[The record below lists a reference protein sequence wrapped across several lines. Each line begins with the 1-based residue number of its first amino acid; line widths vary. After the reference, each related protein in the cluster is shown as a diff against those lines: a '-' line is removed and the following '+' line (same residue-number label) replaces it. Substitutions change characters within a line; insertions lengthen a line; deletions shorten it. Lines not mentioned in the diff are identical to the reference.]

1 MKLRKELLGIV
12 LAFSMTGIIATSVN
26 ANAYQDVYDEQE
38 KQEQKINKLL
48 QSVFISEDEQSTL
61 EHELTSFDQMK
72 DRENRQGLLDLIA
85 QSEATLA
92 KVEKNVS
99 SAEANAVKTE
109 LSQIKTQLDALAKKS
124 DEAFIT
130 KGDQTQINEI
140 TEKYQTVFGTSE
152 ITPVMSLANEV
163 TTLAKAVERHQK
175 ELISLVDKL
184 KEDNK
189 ATDTLLKK
197 DYLSERD
204 KKDLTQ
210 NKAVNQTFFE
220 DADEKTAVEE
230 RQSDSAKLIENIRQK
245 QEATAKEFKDYE
257 FKAKSLIK
265 ETTLLLDDGDLTKDE
280 TKELTTAKT
289 TLEDSLALKDY
300 SPGTLK
306 DDFAALDSQYDS
318 AKTSSDKRIA
328 DKKKEAEA
336 AAKAEREKQAKEQAE
351 AAEQAKANEEANQAN
366 ANQATPSPSLVGE
379 WYQAPAGYKFLKVE
393 SGKTYGQVK
402 IPENFTLITDSEAQS
417 YSPGHGNGYAK
428 Q

>member
-1 MKLRKELLGIV
+1 M
-12 LAFSMTGIIATSVN
+12 
-26 ANAYQDVYDEQE
+26 
-38 KQEQKINKLL
+38 
-48 QSVFISEDEQSTL
+48 
-61 EHELTSFDQMK
+61 
-72 DRENRQGLLDLIA
+72 
-85 QSEATLA
+85 
-92 KVEKNVS
+92 
-99 SAEANAVKTE
+99 
-109 LSQIKTQLDALAKKS
+109 
-124 DEAFIT
+124 
-130 KGDQTQINEI
+130 
-140 TEKYQTVFGTSE
+140 
-152 ITPVMSLANEV
+152 
-163 TTLAKAVERHQK
+163 
-175 ELISLVDKL
+175 
-184 KEDNK
+184 
-189 ATDTLLKK
+189 
-197 DYLSERD
+197 
-204 KKDLTQ
+204 
-210 NKAVNQTFFE
+210 
-220 DADEKTAVEE
+220 
-230 RQSDSAKLIENIRQK
+230 
-245 QEATAKEFKDYE
+245 
-257 FKAKSLIK
+257 
-265 ETTLLLDDGDLTKDE
+265 LDDGDLTKDE

>member
-26 ANAYQDVYDEQE
+26 ANAYQDVYDQQE
-38 KQEQKINKLL
+38 KQEQKINTLL
-48 QSVFISEDEQSTL
+48 QSEFISEEEQSTL
-61 EHELTSFDQMK
+61 EHELTSFDQVK
-72 DRENRQGLLDLIA
+72 DSENRQGLLDLIA
-85 QSEATLA
+85 QSEAALA
-92 KVEKNVS
+92 KVEKSVS

-109 LSQIKTQLDALAKKS
+109 LSQVKTQLDALAKKS

-130 KGDQTQINEI
+130 KDDQTQINEI

-152 ITPVMSLANEV
+152 ITPVRSLANEV
-163 TTLAKAVERHQK
+163 TTLAKAVESHQK

-197 DYLSERD
+197 DYLSESD

-210 NKAVNQTFFE
+210 NKADNQTFFE
-220 DADEKTAVEE
+220 DADEKQAVEA
-230 RQSDSAKLIENIRQK
+230 RQSTSAKLIENISQR

-257 FKAKSLIK
+257 SKAKSLIK
-265 ETTLLLDDGDLTKDE
+265 ETTSLLDDGDLSEDE

-289 TLEDSLALKDY
+289 TLEETLALKDY
-300 SPGTLK
+300 KPGDLK
-306 DDFAALDSQYDS
+306 DDFSALDSQYDS
-318 AKTSSDKRIA
+318 AKTNSDKRIA

-336 AAKAEREKQAKEQAE
+336 AAKAEREKQAKEQAA
-351 AAEQAKANEEANQAN
+351 AAEQAKAEEANQAS

-379 WYQAPAGYKFLKVE
+379 WYQAPAGYKFLKAE

-402 IPENFTLITDSEAQS
+402 IPSNFSLITVSEAQN

>member
-1 MKLRKELLGIV
+1 MKLRKELLGII

-26 ANAYQDVYDEQE
+26 ANAYQDVYDQQE
-38 KQEQKINKLL
+38 KQEQKINTLL
-48 QSVFISEDEQSTL
+48 QSEFISEEEQSTL
-61 EHELTSFDQMK
+61 EHELTSFDQVK
-72 DRENRQGLLDLIA
+72 DSENRQGLLDLIA
-85 QSEATLA
+85 QSEAALA
-92 KVEKNVS
+92 KVEKSVS

-109 LSQIKTQLDALAKKS
+109 LSQVKTQLDALAKKS

-130 KGDQTQINEI
+130 KDDQTQINEI
-140 TEKYQTVFGTSE
+140 TEKYQAVAGTKE
-152 ITPVMSLANEV
+152 IAPVRSLANEV
-163 TTLAKAVERHQK
+163 TTLAKAVESHQK

-197 DYLSERD
+197 DYLSESD

-210 NKAVNQTFFE
+210 NKADNQTFFE
-220 DADEKTAVEE
+220 DADEKQAVEA
-230 RQSDSAKLIENIRQK
+230 RQSTSAKLIENISQR

-257 FKAKSLIK
+257 SKAKSLIK
-265 ETTLLLDDGDLTKDE
+265 ETTSLLDDGDLSEDE

-289 TLEDSLALKDY
+289 TLEETLALKDY
-300 SPGTLK
+300 KPGDLK
-306 DDFAALDSQYDS
+306 DDFSALDSQYDS
-318 AKTSSDKRIA
+318 AKTNSDKRIA

-336 AAKAEREKQAKEQAE
+336 AAKAEQEKKAKEQAA
-351 AAEQAKANEEANQAN
+351 AAEQAKAEEANQAS

-402 IPENFTLITDSEAQS
+402 IPSNFSLITVSEAQN

>member
-1 MKLRKELLGIV
+1 M
-12 LAFSMTGIIATSVN
+12 
-26 ANAYQDVYDEQE
+26 
-38 KQEQKINKLL
+38 
-48 QSVFISEDEQSTL
+48 
-61 EHELTSFDQMK
+61 
-72 DRENRQGLLDLIA
+72 
-85 QSEATLA
+85 
-92 KVEKNVS
+92 
-99 SAEANAVKTE
+99 
-109 LSQIKTQLDALAKKS
+109 
-124 DEAFIT
+124 
-130 KGDQTQINEI
+130 
-140 TEKYQTVFGTSE
+140 
-152 ITPVMSLANEV
+152 
-163 TTLAKAVERHQK
+163 
-175 ELISLVDKL
+175 
-184 KEDNK
+184 
-189 ATDTLLKK
+189 LKK

>member
-26 ANAYQDVYDEQE
+26 ANAYQDVYDQQE
-38 KQEQKINKLL
+38 KQEQKINILL
-48 QSVFISEDEQSTL
+48 QSAFISEEEQSTL
-61 EHELTSFDQMK
+61 EHELTSFDQVK
-72 DRENRQGLLDLIA
+72 DSENRQGLLDLIA
-85 QSEATLA
+85 QSEVALA
-92 KVEKNVS
+92 KVEKSVS

-109 LSQIKTQLDALAKKS
+109 LSQVETQLDALAKKS

-130 KGDQTQINEI
+130 KDDQTQINEI

-152 ITPVMSLANEV
+152 ITPVRSLANEV
-163 TTLAKAVERHQK
+163 TTLAKAVESHQK

-184 KEDNK
+184 KEDNQ

-197 DYLSERD
+197 DYLSESD

-210 NKAVNQTFFE
+210 NKADNQTFFE
-220 DADEKTAVEE
+220 DADEKQAVEA
-230 RQSDSAKLIENIRQK
+230 RQSTSAKLIENISQR

-257 FKAKSLIK
+257 SKAKSLIK
-265 ETTLLLDDGDLTKDE
+265 ETTTLLDDGDLSKDE

-289 TLEDSLALKDY
+289 TLEETLALKDY
-300 SPGTLK
+300 KPGNLK
-306 DDFAALDSQYDS
+306 DDFSVLDSQYDS
-318 AKTSSDKRIA
+318 AKTNSDKRIA

-336 AAKAEREKQAKEQAE
+336 AAKAEREKQAKEQAA
-351 AAEQAKANEEANQAN
+351 AAEQAKAEEASQAS

-402 IPENFTLITDSEAQS
+402 IPSNFSLITVSEAQN
-417 YSPGHGNGYAK
+417 YSPGHGNGSAK